1 MCWNEHFSRAPNLL
15 NRDGALDMVPTPR
28 RELAC
33 LCGCTAGQRLM
44 LDWQQTLPKASAG
57 LKALGASGEQW
68 RMVLIYASG
77 PVPFQPQNL
86 SFAFLLSTC
95 PKPFIPSL
103 PWSFLRM
110 LPHALVPKSQT
121 SYPDYLVNCTSWLLL
136 HLNCTLPRN
145 TPPTSANTCYP
156 H

>member
-1 MCWNEHFSRAPNLL
+1 MLKWAFLKSPKSAEQRWGIGY
-15 NRDGALDMVPTPR
+15 GAHAQKRTGMSLWLHSGP
-28 RELAC
+28 EAH
-33 LCGCTAGQRLM
+33 
-44 LDWQQTLPKASAG
+44 AG
-57 LKALGASGEQW
+57 LAANPAKGKCWAQGSGASGEQW
-68 RMVLIYASG
+68 RTVLIYASG